1 MLDVVEAVEVE
12 LYALLVL
19 LEAKL
24 NCANVRLSVDEAL
37 VLDGKDEVTLEAR
50 VILAAHAFV
59 LGVYRGPA
67 GGYVVVG
74 SASDVV
80 VVEVF
85 LLVVVVLAGLLVVL
99 LEILLE
105 DVLDD
110 VLATELRT
118 LLESV
123 TEDLL
128 LPAELE
134 DVLPDVRVLE
144 ILPEL
149 MVLLRKLLVV
159 PRLLDRVLE
168 PLLTEGTTEIGST
181 ILLTLRVVDT
191 LLGKALLVRTLLEDK
206 IFDDVSGSLLLGNSL
221 VCVAIIRVLDNVL
234 LGKANID
241 VLLKDR
247 TVVELLVARLDETL
261 PKDISPDD
269 IGLDDCLDVEEVL
282 EDREAVDTLDLI
294 APLFPVEL
302 DTLLL
307 DLLEERALAV
317 TVINFVVV
325 ARSDGVTIATAVT

>member
-1 MLDVVEAVEVE
+1 MVEAVEVE

-19 LEAKL
+19 LKL

-50 VILAAHAFV
+50 VVLAAHAFV

-74 SASDVV
+74 SASDEV

-99 LEILLE
+99 LGTLLQ

-123 TEDLL
+123 IEDLL

-134 DVLPDVRVLE
+134 DVLSDVRVLE

-159 PRLLDRVLE
+159 PRVLDRVLE
-168 PLLTEGTTEIGST
+168 PLLPEGTTEIGST
-181 ILLTLRVVDT
+181 ILLTLRLADT
-191 LLGKALLVRTLLEDK
+191 LLGKALLMRTLLVDK
-206 IFDDVSGSLLLGNSL
+206 VPDEVLGGWLLGNSL
-221 VCVAIIRVLDNVL
+221 VCVAVIRVLDNVL
-234 LGKANID
+234 LGKANIN
-241 VLLKDR
+241 VLLEGR
-247 TVVELLVARLDETL
+247 TVAELLDVRLDEIL
-261 PKDISPDD
+261 PEDILPDD
-269 IGLDDCLDVEEVL
+269 TGLDDCLDVEEVL

-302 DTLLL
+302 DTLPL

-317 TVINFVVV
+317 TVITFVVV